1 MAAGGKLSFA
11 RCCRLTTGGF
21 MLVYLN
27 GKLVPKEEAKVSVFD
42 HGVLYGDGVFEGIR
56 VYEGNIFRLREHIV
70 RLFESAKTIWMDIGM
85 TVEEVEKATAGTVA
99 ANNMK
104 DAYIRLVVTRGEG
117 DLGIDPDKC
126 DKPTVFIIVAT
137 IALYPPELYEQ
148 GIPLSTASTRRIP
161 MQCLDPRIKS
171 LNYLNNILAKID
183 GKKAGVLESVMLN
196 HHGRV
201 AECTADNI
209 FIIKNGDLLTPSLTE
224 GALPGITRATVLE
237 LARDMGMKTHETA
250 LGLYDLYNADEC
262 FLTGT
267 GAEIMPVTSVDGRQI
282 GTEKAGKTTLELLDR
297 FRKLRVTDGYKVDY
311 ETEAI
316 PAG

>member
-1 MAAGGKLSFA
+1 
-11 RCCRLTTGGF
+11 

-56 VYEGNIFRLREHIV
+56 VYEGNIFRLREHV
-70 RLFESAKTIWMDIGM
+70 LRLFESAKTIDMDIGM
-85 TVEEVEKATAGTVA
+85 TVEEVERATAGTVA
-99 ANNMK
+99 ANGMR
-104 DAYIRLVVTRGEG
+104 DAYIRLVITRGEG

-126 DKPTVFIIVAT
+126 AEPTVFIIVST
-137 IALYPPELYEQ
+137 IALYPPEMYEQ
-148 GIPLSTASTRRIP
+148 GIPLATASTRRIP

-183 GKKAGVLESVMLN
+183 GKRAGVLEAVMLN

-282 GTEKAGKTTLELLDR
+282 GAGKSGKTTLELLGR

-311 ETEAI
+311 EEA
-316 PAG
+316 PVASR